1 VERSAPLSFDDFNDR
16 VEAASIGL
24 RAAWYGLL
32 MRAHRLRLRVG
43 ILLMALSWFPF
54 AQIIIYIARN
64 HGRLTSDSSA
74 SSFRLLVWGIQI
86 VVGLVGVAL
95 VGKLAVE
102 EAKRTGWRRTPRR
115 LWELFRHGPE
125 ETDA

>member
-1 VERSAPLSFDDFNDR
+1 MKTF
-16 VEAASIGL
+16 
-24 RAAWYGLL
+24 
-32 MRAHRLRLRVG
+32 RLRLG

-54 AQIIIYIARN
+54 AQILIYIAHN
-64 HGRLTSDSSA
+64 NDKLTSDSSA
-74 SSFRLLVWGIQI
+74 NTFRLVVWGIQI

-102 EAKRTGWRRTPRR
+102 EAKKTGWRGTPRR

-125 ETDA
+125 PTDA